1 MVFFPLKTFK
11 NLHSFLGTDFYFYS
25 ITFTYYIIRNSRGL
39 DTFYYKENYCY
50 EYEELLFDGQ
60 TPEEFIACR
69 PEARLLPSGV
79 GGESER
85 AREKTHVVKH
95 RNRSWKIK
103 TVEGGAK
110 GTGNDYQEDELNGE
124 RLCSYFV
131 AYKTFWRQLNIGAE
145 HIV

>member
-1 MVFFPLKTFK
+1 M
-11 NLHSFLGTDFYFYS
+11 
-25 ITFTYYIIRNSRGL
+25 
-39 DTFYYKENYCY
+39 
-50 EYEELLFDGQ
+50 FDGQ

-69 PEARLLPSGV
+69 PEARLLQSGV

-85 AREKTHVVKH
+85 AREKTHMVKH

-131 AYKTFWRQLNIGAE
+131 AYKTFWRQLNIGTE